1 LIIFHAEWTVSAN
14 EVQQSQAAPFVPE
27 KPEPQRSALDL
38 TANLPDCRSLLETI
52 DWSKSPLGP
61 IGSWPTCLRSALDL
75 ALPSAAQ
82 IILFWGPEFIA
93 LYNDAYRPTI
103 GHKHPAA
110 FGRPAQENWTELW
123 DDLKPLLN
131 AVLETG
137 QTISARNRPFHIN
150 RFGDPETVY
159 FDISYS
165 PITTAE
171 TGVLGVFCIVNETTA
186 RVVAQ
191 RQLMENQQ
199 RLELLF
205 SQTDAGMALSER
217 SGRLVKVN
225 PRLCELAGQREEDL
239 LAGALDAVLD
249 PSDKAA
255 YQNGLTTLFNEGE
268 SFVEKFSL
276 RGENGRNT
284 PVSCAASP
292 VRDDTGTITHAVWT
306 IIDLTEQ
313 LRSQELE
320 SQLAAIVSSSHEAIL
335 STDLEMRILSWN
347 HGAERLYGY
356 SASEAIG
363 RKVTMLLPSDRM
375 TEEVEIIANISRG
388 LAVAPHQ
395 TVRLHKNGTQLDVQL
410 TVSPVRDGN
419 GRIIGAS
426 KTAHD
431 ISDRKKAEQ
440 LQQAIL
446 GEMKHRIKNV
456 LATVQALARQTF
468 RNPTHKGAYQIFE
481 ARLAAMART
490 HDLLTADVWQ
500 ATELSKLVEQALLP
514 FGPANF
520 AIAGPQVDLSSR
532 AAMAFSLGL
541 HELATN
547 AAKYG
552 ALSVPAGSVDVRWH
566 INPQTRQLHFSWQ
579 ERHGPAVATP
589 KNKGFGSKLIDG
601 VLAGEINGTVD
612 RSYDAAGLRC
622 LIRTDLSNLSH

>member
-1 LIIFHAEWTVSAN
+1 M
-14 EVQQSQAAPFVPE
+14 
-27 KPEPQRSALDL
+27 
-38 TANLPDCRSLLETI
+38 

-61 IGSWPTCLRSALDL
+61 IGSWPACLRSALDL

-123 DDLKPLLN
+123 DDLKPLLS

-165 PITTAE
+165 PISTAE

-276 RGENGRNT
+276 RGGKGRKT

-388 LAVAPHQ
+388 LAVAPHE
-395 TVRLHKNGTQLDVQL
+395 TVRLHKNGTRLDVQL

-468 RNPTHKGAYQIFE
+468 RNPPHKSAYQIFE

-520 AIAGPQVDLSSR
+520 AIEGPQVDLSSR

-566 INPQTRQLHFSWQ
+566 IDPQTRQLHFSWQ

-601 VLAGEINGTVD
+601 VLAGEINGAVD

-622 LIRTDLSNLSH
+622 LIRTDLGNLSH

>member
-1 LIIFHAEWTVSAN
+1 MSDN
-14 EVQQSQAAPFVPE
+14 KVQQSQAAPFVPE
-27 KPEPQRSALDL
+27 KPEPLRPALDL
-38 TANLPDCRSLLETI
+38 TTNLPDCRSLLETI

-61 IGSWPTCLRSALDL
+61 IGSWPACLRSALDL

-82 IILFWGPEFIA
+82 IILFWGHEFIA

-110 FGRPAQENWTELW
+110 FGRPAQENWKELW
-123 DDLKPLLN
+123 DDLKPLLS

-165 PITTAE
+165 PISTAE

-276 RGENGRNT
+276 RGGKGRKT

-388 LAVAPHQ
+388 LAVAPHE
-395 TVRLHKNGTQLDVQL
+395 TVRLHKNGTRLDVQL

-468 RNPTHKGAYQIFE
+468 RNPPHKSAYQIFE

-520 AIAGPQVDLSSR
+520 AIEGPQVDLSSR

-566 INPQTRQLHFSWQ
+566 IDPQTRQLHFSWQ

>member
-1 LIIFHAEWTVSAN
+1 MSDN
-14 EVQQSQAAPFVPE
+14 KVQQSQAAPFVPE
-27 KPEPQRSALDL
+27 KPEPLRPALDL
-38 TANLPDCRSLLETI
+38 TTNLPDCRSLLETI

-61 IGSWPTCLRSALDL
+61 IGSWPACLRSALDL

-110 FGRPAQENWTELW
+110 FGRPAQENWKELW
-123 DDLKPLLN
+123 DDLKPLLS

-165 PITTAE
+165 PISTAE

-276 RGENGRNT
+276 RGGKGRKT

-388 LAVAPHQ
+388 LAVAPHE
-395 TVRLHKNGTQLDVQL
+395 TVRLHKNGTRLDVQL

-468 RNPTHKGAYQIFE
+468 RNPTHKSAYQIFE

-520 AIAGPQVDLSSR
+520 AIEGPQVDLSSR

-566 INPQTRQLHFSWQ
+566 IDPQTRQLHFSWH